1 MKGNG
6 EDAKA
11 LAMYIANVTEMTM
24 RPFETKPLD
33 NSPNMKKR
41 IGDLHQ
47 VLETIRDELQTLT
60 SRRLRLRVL
69 HYARDV
75 TKMAG
80 FKTRI
85 DEAVKHVQLE
95 TVLATGHEV
104 GLVSERQE
112 RSIQEQYRISQDLLA
127 VSRRHQPSTGS
138 STVLGPETMA
148 PPRSLRV

>member
-1 MKGNG
+1 MEATKDGLTILLALLKAAPIPQPFQSAVTAIPDIALQILTIIEAMKGNG

-69 HYARDV
+69 H
-75 TKMAG
+75 
-80 FKTRI
+80 
-85 DEAVKHVQLE
+85 
-95 TVLATGHEV
+95 
-104 GLVSERQE
+104 
-112 RSIQEQYRISQDLLA
+112 
-127 VSRRHQPSTGS
+127 
-138 STVLGPETMA
+138 
-148 PPRSLRV
+148 